1 MKCVSQNNTLCVK
14 TVTHSWFEN
23 KYFSKLLVKINI
35 SNMAL
40 DLLEVWNELVS
51 DVDVAVCENWG

>member
-1 MKCVSQNNTLCVK
+1 MYKQSL
-14 TVTHSWFEN
+14 THGFKIN
-23 KYFSKLLVKINI
+23 IFKKLLVKINI